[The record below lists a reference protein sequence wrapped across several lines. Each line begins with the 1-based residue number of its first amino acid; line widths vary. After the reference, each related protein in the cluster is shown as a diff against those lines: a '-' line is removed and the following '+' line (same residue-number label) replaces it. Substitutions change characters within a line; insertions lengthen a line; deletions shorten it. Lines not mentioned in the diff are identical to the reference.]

1 MPANYKLVAI
11 QIGDILKYQK
21 SISEIDRAA
30 QSVCS
35 FTCRDF
41 SSKRGSITSERAFR
55 YLCWVYTI
63 GVQTD
68 LPLHKRN
75 QLIVQFT
82 YLLINELE
90 RPHVNSIFERAGVLE
105 SSDEFDNRKFHKS
118 IIKNSRRLF
127 IETNYFHAVF
137 EAAKL
142 YNKQVQ
148 NKSGSTKDGYHL
160 MMDVFGEK
168 GILKHNNG
176 ITTTEKDEL
185 NGIKFLS
192 AGLMQALRN
201 PTAHELASE
210 WSMSKEDCLDIL
222 SFISFLLRKLDI
234 SH

>member
-1 MPANYKLVAI
+1 MANYKLVAI
-11 QIGDILKYQK
+11 QIGDLLKYQT
-21 SISEIDRAA
+21 SINEIDRAA
-30 QSVCS
+30 QSICS
-35 FTCRDF
+35 FPCNDF
-41 SSKRGSITSERAFR
+41 SSKRGSISSERAFR

-63 GVQTD
+63 GVHKE

-75 QLIVQFT
+75 RLIVEFT
-82 YLLINELE
+82 NLLIDNTQKQ
-90 RPHVNSIFERAGVLE
+90 RVKTIFENAGLIE
-105 SSDEFDNRKFHKS
+105 KSEEFDSRNFHES
-118 IIKNSRRLF
+118 IIEISRQLF
-127 IETNYFHAVF
+127 LETNYFHAVF

-142 YNKQVQ
+142 YNKRVQ
-148 NKSGSTKDGYHL
+148 TKSRSTKDGYQL
-160 MMDVFGEK
+160 MMDVFGDK
-168 GILKHNNG
+168 GVLKHNNG

-201 PTAHELASE
+201 PTAHELANE